1 MQNDDQLSD
10 GGTIKATL
18 RYCSDGVLF
27 TTALIACLAL
37 GGVVLQRALAGG
49 SNLEPRIAVLLGF
62 LAVVSL
68 GCLYW
73 LLGMWRVR
81 PALDRAERRHRI

>member
-27 TTALIACLAL
+27 SAALIASLVL
-37 GGVVLQRALAGG
+37 TGVVLQRALAAG

-62 LAVVSL
+62 LAVVCA

-73 LLGMWRVR
+73 LFGMWRVR
-81 PALDRAERRHRI
+81 PALDRAERRDRL